1 MDAVFI
7 VGILWIVI
15 YKIFELF
22 VGRRER
28 IMVIDKLTPE
38 GLKEKLLHNNMNLI
52 GGSYS
57 VLRLG
62 CLAIG
67 VGLGLLFGFFLE
79 VSMRS
84 GQARVYIDDMD
95 TLVSIIYGASVL
107 LCGGIGLLAAWIVEI
122 VRERKSNDRRV

>member
-67 VGLGLLFGFFLE
+67 VGLGLLLGFFLE

-122 VRERKSNDRRV
+122 VRERKSKDCRV

>member
-67 VGLGLLFGFFLE
+67 VGLGLLLGFFLE

-107 LCGGIGLLAAWIVEI
+107 LCGGIGLLAAWVVEI

>member
-67 VGLGLLFGFFLE
+67 VGLGLLLGFFLE

-95 TLVSIIYGASVL
+95 TLVSIVYGASVL

>member
-67 VGLGLLFGFFLE
+67 VGLGLLLGFFLE